1 MRKWGPI
8 LLVLPA
14 LPALALDKSVPETA
28 VTEIDVSKLR
38 PGQFLWA
45 PQLAPAGPMTIV
57 ISLPQQLLYVYRN
70 GIRACAA
77 PHRNSPM
84 TCTPF

>member
-8 LLVLPA
+8 LLVLAA

-38 PGQFLWA
+38 PGQF
-45 PQLAPAGPMTIV
+45 I
-57 ISLPQQLLYVYRN
+57 
-70 GIRACAA
+70 
-77 PHRNSPM
+77 
-84 TCTPF
+84 